1 MIKKISCALLFIGA
15 ALPPD
20 FSTCLGWLRLLR
32 LAGGVWGAQGLGRR
46 VRLAWQRLLRAVRMA
61 RRAWRRLLAVVVR
74 PGSGPAEAEFS
85 NFLNDCVG
93 QSA

>member
-32 LAGGVWGAQGLGRR
+32 LAGGVWGGAGLGTAGTAGVAAVITRR
-46 VRLAWQRLLRAVRMA
+46 TDGQAGMAAPVGGGGTAWVWTCR
-61 RRAWRRLLAVVVR
+61 
-74 PGSGPAEAEFS
+74 G
-85 NFLNDCVG
+85 
-93 QSA
+93 